1 MTLDTLNQI
10 LSKSGNDSYANSL
23 VSELNKMSPDNF
35 SIFMNRYAD
44 QFLDPSM
51 TERDMYKCKHPA
63 LLAKAINAGQDFRFV
78 DNLANLDYASAVRQ
92 ANIRLMQDQNV
103 IHTENSPG
111 AQGLQNQVFAQTAN
125 LDMDKLPIQGWKFH
139 ISAEN
144 INDYHALY
152 SIVVP
157 ELDKLG
163 VAFKTV
169 KPEQFM
175 NQLASEQTGKAL
187 TIYPGPGFDLAK
199 LSQEARDFLTLPPN
213 MQKTRS
219 FEDRLDSGATQILAP
234 NAGKYI
240 TPKGDTQIQGRIFA
254 RYGRFKKSHG
264 DPNITS
270 PDGKTELDPK
280 SYRLHKPQFGIDDSP
295 KGILY
300 FYSEAEKRFQQTGDR
315 KTYMQEYYTMAKS
328 DGKNHAFMMF
338 EINPNDAKLV
348 SQLLGPNVDP
358 QSMSTVV
365 QGIAGDN
372 KTYLML
378 HQSAVQ
384 NIGYIANEVAARGGH
399 AITRPAWDIQI
410 NKFEIPY
417 AQAQLAQSIAQQMTS
432 YYGNDAVKL
441 TQTQDGKFVFKCDS
455 AITNVFFDYCQSNR
469 LACREYQEEAKSPL
483 RNFWEKV
490 TGKDLDNARDV
501 TFEPLQ
507 QSHAYV
513 GEDR

>member
-10 LSKSGNDSYANSL
+10 LSKRGNDSYANSL

-92 ANIRLMQDQNV
+92 AHIRLMQDQNV

-219 FEDRLDSGATQILAP
+219 FEDRLDSGATQMLAP

-300 FYSEAEKRFQQTGDR
+300 FYSEAEKRFQQTVVYVICTILGLILSFR
-315 KTYMQEYYTMAKS
+315 QEK
-328 DGKNHAFMMF
+328 
-338 EINPNDAKLV
+338 
-348 SQLLGPNVDP
+348 
-358 QSMSTVV
+358 
-365 QGIAGDN
+365 
-372 KTYLML
+372 
-378 HQSAVQ
+378 
-384 NIGYIANEVAARGGH
+384 
-399 AITRPAWDIQI
+399 
-410 NKFEIPY
+410 
-417 AQAQLAQSIAQQMTS
+417 
-432 YYGNDAVKL
+432 
-441 TQTQDGKFVFKCDS
+441 
-455 AITNVFFDYCQSNR
+455 
-469 LACREYQEEAKSPL
+469 
-483 RNFWEKV
+483 
-490 TGKDLDNARDV
+490 
-501 TFEPLQ
+501 
-507 QSHAYV
+507 
-513 GEDR
+513 